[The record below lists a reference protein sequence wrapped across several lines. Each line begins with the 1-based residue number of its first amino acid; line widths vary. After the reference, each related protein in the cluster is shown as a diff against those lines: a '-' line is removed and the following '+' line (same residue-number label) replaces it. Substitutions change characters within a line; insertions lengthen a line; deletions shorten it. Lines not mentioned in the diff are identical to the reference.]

1 MNNIIIGTL
10 IVTFLSTIPF
20 SPFICAQYNNN
31 NRYTN
36 QRYQQT
42 NQINGG
48 MYGQQNYQ
56 RSGNTG
62 GTLYTQNSG
71 KQQGLISA
79 SPSRSD
85 FTTGSGPG
93 PVEIGAEVYV
103 KLNSYNN
110 PTLVMPNSTTC
121 TCPTGKVCPYLE
133 PNRVPCNFGFTI
145 VMSNVEGEVK
155 YLSSEFFPSTGYLEL
170 TSQGIETKV
179 NMGSKPT
186 SIDIFVHQ
194 FGVVINSETGAL
206 ERFQYLYHVDTF
218 VLPTRNISA
227 APAGGSPNKQIPTL
241 TGQLVGSTLT
251 LEYYTQCLNNRV
263 GPNCDIVCETTPSPS
278 TNQILC
284 YSNTTGY
291 AYTCAPGS
299 TFASQTPN
307 CTICPNG
314 IVNGTCSGTVVIS
327 DYELGLVPSG
337 FRIAT
342 IVLGCLLGLS
352 LVFILF
358 LIILFCI
365 MRNRYAKE
373 SNNKKYTSSGY
384 VKVNSS
390 DNTLLG
396 ERKKYSGQQN
406 NFSGEGEWSGKS
418 APIKNGVPTILST
431 VTNTT
436 PHDVRD
442 GGNYS
447 DDGNRSGHF
456 SVRREAQV

>member
-1 MNNIIIGTL
+1 MTHILLITL
-10 IVTFLSTIPF
+10 GIVLFSTIPF
-20 SPFICAQYNNN
+20 SPFIYAQYNNN
-31 NRYTN
+31 MYN
-36 QRYQQT
+36 QRYQQN
-42 NQINGG
+42 NQVNG
-48 MYGQQNYQ
+48 MYNQQGYQ
-56 RSGNTG
+56 KNINNMRSS
-62 GTLYTQNSG
+62 YVQNNG

-79 SPSRSD
+79 NPSRNNAV
-85 FTTGSGPG
+85 TGTGPG
-93 PVEIGAEVYV
+93 IVEVGAEVYV

-110 PTLVMPNSTTC
+110 PSLTMPNATTC
-121 TCPTGKVCPYLE
+121 SCPTGKLCPYLE
-133 PNRVPCNFGFTI
+133 PNRIPCNFGFTI
-145 VMSNVEGEVK
+145 VMSNIEGEVK
-155 YLSSEFFPSTGYLEL
+155 YLSSEFFPSTGYLDL

-218 VLPTRNISA
+218 VLSTRNISA
-227 APAGGSPNKQIPTL
+227 SPVGGSPNRQIPTL

-251 LEYYTQCLNNRV
+251 LEYYTQCLDNRV
-263 GPNCDIVCETTPSPS
+263 GPNCDIVCENTPNPN

-284 YSNTTGY
+284 YSNITGY

-299 TFASQTPN
+299 TFASLTPN

-327 DYELGLVPSG
+327 DAELGLVPSG

-352 LVFILF
+352 LIFILF

-365 MRNRYAKE
+365 MKNRYAKE
-373 SNNKKYTSSGY
+373 SDNKKYTSSGY

-390 DNTLLG
+390 DNTLFG
-396 ERKKYSGQQN
+396 ERKKFSGQQQN
-406 NFSGEGEWSGKS
+406 TFNQESDWSNKP
-418 APIKNGVPTILST
+418 APIKNGVPTLLNS
-431 VTNTT
+431 VVNTT
-436 PHDVRD
+436 QHETRDVS
-442 GGNYS
+442 NYS
-447 DDGNRSGHF
+447 DDGNRSGQF

>member
-1 MNNIIIGTL
+1 MNHILLITL
-10 IVTFLSTIPF
+10 SVVLFSTIPF
-20 SPFICAQYNNN
+20 SPFIYAQYNNN
-31 NRYTN
+31 NRYN
-36 QRYQQT
+36 QRYQQNSQMSGGY
-42 NQINGG
+42 NQQG
-48 MYGQQNYQ
+48 YQ
-56 RSGNTG
+56 RNMNSMGAYPQSG
-62 GTLYTQNSG
+62 G
-71 KQQGLISA
+71 KQQGLISVN
-79 SPSRSD
+79 PSRSD
-85 FTTGSGPG
+85 TATGTGPG
-93 PVEIGAEVYV
+93 PVEVGAEVYV

-110 PTLVMPNSTTC
+110 PSLIMPNSTTC
-121 TCPTGKVCPYLE
+121 TCPSGKSCPYLE
-133 PNRVPCNFGFTI
+133 ANRTPCNFGFTI
-145 VMSNVEGEVK
+145 VMSNIEGEVK
-155 YLSSEFFPSTGYLEL
+155 YLSSEFFPSTGYLDL

-194 FGVVINSETGAL
+194 FGVVINAETGVL

-227 APAGGSPNKQIPTL
+227 APAGGSPNRQIPTL
-241 TGQLVGSTLT
+241 TGQLVGSTLVI
-251 LEYYTQCLNNRV
+251 EYYTQCLNNRV
-263 GPNCDIVCETTPSPS
+263 GPNCDIVCENTPSPN

-284 YSNTTGY
+284 YSNITGY
-291 AYTCAPGS
+291 AYTCAPGN

-314 IVNGTCSGTVVIS
+314 IVNGTCRGTVVIS
-327 DYELGLVPSG
+327 DAELGLVSSG

-352 LVFILF
+352 LIFILF

-365 MRNRYAKE
+365 MKNRYAKE

-396 ERKKYSGQQN
+396 ERKKLSGQQN
-406 NFSGEGEWSGKS
+406 AYNQETDWSSKP
-418 APIKNGVPTILST
+418 APIKNGVPTLLHS
-431 VTNTT
+431 VVPTT
-436 PHDVRD
+436 PHEPRD
-442 GGNYS
+442 TSNFS